1 VRRTKIDKTM
11 AQLRMLQ
18 YLRVRVNEL
27 PTDSDEVIAVAQAI
41 LEIRRELVS
50 LPVIKREAVS
60 A

>member
-1 VRRTKIDKTM
+1 M